1 MTYIYTMSVLTI
13 RVKPQ
18 IKEKMKKYDIKWSK
32 EIRFYIEQRL
42 AEEERRRTLMKI
54 SQDLNKIPRTEKG
67 FSVKSVREDRD
78 R

>member
-1 MTYIYTMSVLTI
+1 MSVLTI